1 MKVLAFTIYNNRKTI
16 DFSAILYYNIKKGR
30 QGIPMKCRRIE
41 MEADV
46 VKYEPGKGL
55 EDGFE
60 LWADVVTKVWIVTD
74 TLIKVKNEDGFFV
87 CPYITHR
94 RGRTFIHENDY
105 IIIDA
110 DGTKHVCGEDKVFKR
125 YEKIE

>member
-1 MKVLAFTIYNNRKTI
+1 
-16 DFSAILYYNIKKGR
+16 
-30 QGIPMKCRRIE
+30 MKCRRIE

-55 EDGFE
+55 EDGF
-60 LWADVVTKVWIVTD
+60 
-74 TLIKVKNEDGFFV
+74 FV

-94 RGRTFIHENDY
+94 RGRTFIHEKDY

-110 DGTKHVCGEDKVFKR
+110 DGTKHVCGEDKVFER